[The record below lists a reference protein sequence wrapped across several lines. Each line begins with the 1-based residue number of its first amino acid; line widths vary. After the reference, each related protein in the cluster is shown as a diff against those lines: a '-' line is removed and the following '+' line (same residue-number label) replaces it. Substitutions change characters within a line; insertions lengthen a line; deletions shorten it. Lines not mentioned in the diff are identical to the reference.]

1 MPAAALPEI
10 PAVLDL
16 LGTAVFALTGALL
29 AARLEQTFVTMAF
42 FALVTGVGG
51 GSVRDLLIGA
61 PVFWVRDPWVAPVC
75 LGVALLAWFTP
86 RKWWEGQL
94 LEYADAAGLAAYAVL
109 GTAKALAFGVAPV
122 PAVLMGVITG
132 CIGGVIR
139 DVLAG
144 RLRSSCARKSTSP
157 PPRSPRRAVRAWHGC
172 WPAARAWPGPFAAL
186 AGFALRGGAIR
197 FGLALPAYRR
207 SPTRSAAVPSAGRL
221 VSARSSGAITA
232 PSSTS
237 LRAWT

>member
-1 MPAAALPEI
+1 MVQAAALPEI

-29 AARLEQTFVTMAF
+29 AARLKQTFVTMAF

-75 LGVALLAWFTP
+75 LGVALLAWLTP

-144 RLRSSCARKSTSP
+144 RASIIMRPEIYVTAAALAAALCAAGAVLKL
-157 PPRSPRRAVRAWHGC
+157 PREMI
-172 WPAARAWPGPFAAL
+172 WPLAAL
-186 AGFALRGGAIR
+186 AGFALRGSAIR
-197 FGLALPAYRR
+197 FGLALPSY
-207 SPTRSAAVPSAGRL
+207 GRG
-221 VSARSSGAITA
+221 SD
-232 PSSTS
+232 
-237 LRAWT
+237 